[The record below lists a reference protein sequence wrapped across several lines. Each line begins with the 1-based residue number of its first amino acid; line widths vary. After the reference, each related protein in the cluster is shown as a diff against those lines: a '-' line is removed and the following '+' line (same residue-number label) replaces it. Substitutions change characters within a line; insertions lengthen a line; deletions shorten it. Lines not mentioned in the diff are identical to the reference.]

1 MDGFDIED
9 KSTVG
14 TAALATQR
22 NDGRTRWIA
31 NVGRSTCHGTTN
43 NTGNDSRA
51 EDISSTGNCGGNYWA
66 LWYRNGLFCVEW
78 YVKSYHAAARQEDH
92 NCPRLIAGTKQM
104 RIYDLGRD
112 VL

>member
-43 NTGNDSRA
+43 NTGSDSRA
-51 EDISSTGNCGGNYWA
+51 EDISSTGNCGETIG
-66 LWYRNGLFCVEW
+66 RF
-78 YVKSYHAAARQEDH
+78 
-92 NCPRLIAGTKQM
+92 GTEM
-104 RIYDLGRD
+104 VYFVSSGT
-112 VL
+112 